1 MKQRFIL
8 FAVCVMVLFANYTP
22 AVMTVHAAATISSV
36 EITQVMGKGIDLASG
51 EYYFM
56 NTFVAEKPT
65 AIQVVM
71 NEEVNINASNMNIS
85 VYYEG
90 SSQPISTLKPTNS
103 GNRQIVEFIPTRAEV
118 NGWQA
123 GRYKFVAN
131 INGQTKTTEAIFNES
146 KTFSILFI
154 SASVLFDGQVYSA
167 PTIGGDTVSLRA
179 QQLPVSENKF
189 IRKYRKAPV
198 SFGTGSAGY
207 DIATP
212 EGESRFL
219 SDIEQ
224 YRLKSASQY
233 DVVAVLVNSKLST
246 TSNTTGYTNCQ
257 HAIVVTLQGNPS
269 AEALEATIAHEIGHI
284 FGNGD
289 EYSGGSFKIN
299 VNGAP
304 YGVNGKEAGQSVQ
317 GMRNYLQHANDNNYS
332 GILLHEVQN
341 AYNPKTATPIL
352 RVSSFMGSSYKHWP
366 TSMVWEQMYRG
377 LVSNSD
383 NILPRVY
390 TDGKIVAKRP
400 TENDLTSKEISD
412 LKAEFRKMLNQVRAE
427 RGLPL
432 YTEDKITIVG
442 DKHLQKLAEEE
453 FSKGN
458 IRTIFDLT
466 PFNNAVFAELKM
478 LSTTRLLEAGIYEF
492 EADEIDSMREF
503 FRQSPCGHYWIEQ
516 DHFFLAFIESGNT
529 TYYLWATGSGFYDNL
544 PDDEVLQPQPDVL
557 PLPEINPVTDEEVKP
572 EDFYEPA
579 TFDPSGSTIDTPDTT
594 IDVAAPSNPSG
605 SSTTSDP
612 SKPSTSTPTAEEGFA
627 SLSKEER
634 LKRLLLDGF
643 GLGYVESGQASYS
656 YDELLDFYVWYLDD
670 SYGVIDYPWG
680 VDDVIGSAW
689 EDALE
694 AYDGVGEVDAGLVV
708 EHLYRWYRLYPDQ
721 DVRASKTYREYYPLT
736 YSDYGPDPRRSRYDT
751 DVIHYDA
758 ERPAVVF
765 NDAYYAS
772 FTQEERVNLLTF
784 DFWDYGLTEAGF
796 GNRSFEELMGF
807 YAWYLG
813 DAYSL
818 MRSPEDVEAAIAAGF
833 QEDYE
838 KWDGA
843 GQNSGLIGEYI
854 FRQFQL
860 YPAQEVRENSSY
872 KEWYPYIDEVY
883 GENPSRS
890 KYDTDAIH
898 YDDLASRYSD
908 DDDVKDPDGG
918 W

>member
-8 FAVCVMVLFANYTP
+8 FVVCVMVLFAHYTP
-22 AVMTVHAAATISSV
+22 AVMPVHAAATISSV
-36 EITQVMGKGIDLASG
+36 EVTQVMGKGIDLASG

-56 NTFVAEKPT
+56 NTFVAEKPA

-71 NEEVNINASNMNIS
+71 SEEVAINSGNMSLSI
-85 VYYEG
+85 YYNG
-90 SSQPISTLKPTNS
+90 SAQPVSTVKPANS
-103 GNRQIVEFIPTRAEV
+103 GNRQIIEFIPSRAEV
-118 NGWQA
+118 NGWKA

-131 INGQTKTTEAIFNES
+131 VNGQTKTTEAIFNDS

-154 SASVLFDGQVYSA
+154 TASVTFDGKVYAA
-167 PTIGGDTVSLRA
+167 PEINGDTVSLRA

-198 SFGTGSAGY
+198 QFGTGSAGY

-224 YRLKSASQY
+224 YRFKSASQY
-233 DVVAVLVNSKLST
+233 DVVAVLVSSKLST

-257 HAIVVTLQGNPS
+257 HAIVVSLADNPS
-269 AEALEATIAHEIGHI
+269 SEALESTIAHEIGHI

-289 EYSGGSFKIN
+289 EYVGGSFKMN

-304 YGVNGKEAGQSVQ
+304 YGVNGNEAGQNVQ
-317 GMRNYLQHANDNNYS
+317 GMRNYLQHASDNNYS

-400 TENDLTSKEISD
+400 TENDLTTQEISD
-412 LKAEFRKMLNQVRAE
+412 YKAEFRKMLNQVRAE

-432 YTEDKITIVG
+432 YTEDKITLVG

-453 FSKGN
+453 FAKGN

-492 EADEIDSMREF
+492 EAGEIDNMREF

-516 DHFFLAFIESGNT
+516 DHFFLAFIESSNT

-544 PDDEVLQPQPDVL
+544 PDDEVLQPQPEVL
-557 PLPEINPVTDEEVKP
+557 PMPEINPVTDEEIKP
-572 EDFYEPA
+572 EDFFEPA
-579 TFDPSGSTIDTPDTT
+579 PFNPEGSPIEKPNTTVDIDTGT
-594 IDVAAPSNPSG
+594 IV
-605 SSTTSDP
+605 
-612 SKPSTSTPTAEEGFA
+612 TPLTKEDKFA
-627 SLSKEER
+627 LLSKEER
-634 LKRLLLDGF
+634 LERLLLDGF
-643 GLGYVESGQASYS
+643 GLGYVESGQAGYS
-656 YDELLDFYVWYLDD
+656 HDELLDFYVWYLED
-670 SYGVIDYPWG
+670 SYGVVDYPQG
-680 VDDVIGSAW
+680 VDGVIEG
-689 EDALE
+689 ALVEAQE
-694 AYDGVGEVDAGLVV
+694 AYDGIGEVDTGLVA

-721 DVRASKTYREYYPLT
+721 EVRASEDYRSYYPLT
-736 YSDYGPDPRRSRYDT
+736 YSDYGPDPRRSRHDT
-751 DVIHYDA
+751 DAIHYDA
-758 ERPAVVF
+758 ERPKVELNA
-765 NDAYYAS
+765 AYYAS
-772 FTQEERVNLLTF
+772 FTQEDRVNLLTF
-784 DFWDYGLTEAGF
+784 DAFDYGLTESGL

-807 YAWYLG
+807 YAWYLE
-813 DAYSL
+813 DAYNL
-818 MRSPEDVEAAIAAGF
+818 LRSPDDVEAAIVAGF
-833 QEDYE
+833 QDSYE

-843 GQNSGLIGEYI
+843 GQNADLIGEYI

-860 YPAQEVRENSSY
+860 YPSQEVREDSFY
-872 KEWYPYIDEVY
+872 QQWYPYIEEVY

-898 YDDLASRYSD
+898 YDDRASRYSD